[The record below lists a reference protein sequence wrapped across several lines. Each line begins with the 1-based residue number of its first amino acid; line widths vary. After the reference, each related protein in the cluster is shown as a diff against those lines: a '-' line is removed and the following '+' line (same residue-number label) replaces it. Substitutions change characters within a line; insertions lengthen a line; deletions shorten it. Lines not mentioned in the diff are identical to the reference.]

1 MASRNGNGRIS
12 EELLEAQNRQM
23 TENLSLKI
31 SHLKNISLDIEGET
45 KEHNRLLNGLGL
57 DFENSQGILSS
68 SFNRVSKMIGAG
80 SGNRRVMCYIS
91 LGLVGLFIVGYYII
105 ANITK

>member
-23 TENLSLKI
+23 TEDLSQKI
-31 SHLKNISLDIEGET
+31 SHLKNS
-45 KEHNRLLNGLGL
+45 L

-68 SFNRVSKMIGAG
+68 SFNRVHKMMGAT
-80 SGNRRVMCYIS
+80 SGNRRVMCYFS

-105 ANITK
+105 ANVTK